1 MIGLICGRNLFWM
14 IIKLLTVHDSSYL
27 LHICVCHCYI
37 PVHNFVS
44 KLSMMWFN
52 MMKREKEVDG
62 SHPLVF
68 MGTWDGV
75 YAIL

>member
-1 MIGLICGRNLFWM
+1 
-14 IIKLLTVHDSSYL
+14 
-27 LHICVCHCYI
+27 
-37 PVHNFVS
+37 
-44 KLSMMWFN
+44 MMWFN
-52 MMKREKEVDG
+52 MMKHEKEVDG